1 MDEQAT
7 AQGESAPAAD
17 LQKVSVSDPG
27 FEMYVDLMAR
37 CLTDMIY
44 GADRPIVRRGKTVS
58 FDKKKRFQGRDWP
71 VVGHSM
77 AGIKRLQN
85 VAHLTDRVI
94 AEDVPGDFIETGV
107 WRGGASAMVRGVL
120 KFRGVEDRRVYLAD
134 SFEGL
139 PPPNEEDYP
148 ADKGSR
154 FHMRGRLAVGVD
166 AVKKT
171 FEAYDLLDDR
181 VEFVVGWFKD
191 TLHALDVPQFSL
203 IRLDGD
209 MYESTIQAISALY
222 PRLAPG
228 GFLIV
233 DDYGGIKACR
243 QAIHDYR
250 DEHGITEEI
259 HKIDH
264 TGVWWQKT

>member
-1 MDEQAT
+1 MEETDT
-7 AQGESAPAAD
+7 APEAELHKVPGE
-17 LQKVSVSDPG
+17 DPG
-27 FEMYVDLMAR
+27 FEMYVDLMAN

-44 GADRPIVRRGKTVS
+44 GADRRIVRRGKTVQ

-94 AEDVPGDFIETGV
+94 AEDIPGEFIETGV

-120 KFRGVEDRRVYLAD
+120 KFRGIEDRKVYLAD

-139 PPPNEEDYP
+139 PPPNEDDFP

-154 FHMRGRLAVGVD
+154 YHTRGRLAVGVE

-171 FEAYDLLDDR
+171 FRSYDLLDEQ

-191 TLHALDVPQFSL
+191 TLPELDVPQFAL

-222 PRLAPG
+222 PKLAPG
-228 GFLIV
+228 GFVIV

-243 QAIHDYR
+243 EAIHDYR
-250 DEHGITEEI
+250 DEHGITEDI
-259 HKIDH
+259 IKIDH